1 MPFNENI
8 QNSIVNLV
16 EAFEELQ
23 SHLEEKHFGK
33 VIDENTNFEE
43 LPIESRENLD
53 KDFTQVVFDVFE
65 GLEDQKKVDI
75 RDIEAVSTILL
86 DAIDEVAPELF
97 EEVSGEEAD
106 QKVTD

>member
-33 VIDENTNFEE
+33 VIDEETDIEQ
-43 LPIESRENLD
+43 LSVESRENLD
-53 KDFTQVVFDVFE
+53 KEFTEVVFDVFG
-65 GLEDQKKVDI
+65 GLEEQKKVDI
-75 RDIEAVSTILL
+75 LDIEAVSTILL
-86 DAIDEVAPELF
+86 DAIDEIAPVKAEEF
-97 EEVSGEEAD
+97 VNEEVDE
-106 QKVTD
+106 KVID

>member
-97 EEVSGEEAD
+97 EEVSDEEAD

>member
-75 RDIEAVSTILL
+75 RDIEAVS
-86 DAIDEVAPELF
+86 
-97 EEVSGEEAD
+97 
-106 QKVTD
+106 

>member
-97 EEVSGEEAD
+97 DEVSEEEAD

>member
-16 EAFEELQ
+16 ESFEELQ

-33 VIDENTNFEE
+33 VIDENTDFDE
-43 LPIESRENLD
+43 LPVESRENLD
-53 KDFTQVVFDVFE
+53 KEFTQVVFDVFA

-97 EEVSGEEAD
+97 EEIVDEEVD
-106 QKVTD
+106 EKIKD

>member
-53 KDFTQVVFDVFE
+53 KDLTQVVFDVFE

-97 EEVSGEEAD
+97 EEVSDEEAD